1 MKEQFRPAG
10 QLTVQ
15 PQTGY
20 AGSGGNFMP
29 GEAATQERSIT
40 QTQPQPA
47 GAGTKENVEGSSVK
61 KSQSSG
67 KPTGTGDVTSQEKPT
82 VVTRQRVLEKKV
94 KIPLQRLEEKLK
106 EKPREFLTPDE
117 LKQLIKDANH
127 IARAANKQR
136 AGLVGGSILRESM
149 EAIDIVLEW
158 EAALRKEA
166 EKKGVDLVQLD
177 EEIAMEAQIDRGAE
191 VPIFERNTVGAA
203 ESQTEQLR
211 QEWKAA
217 FTPEE
222 LENPDLQSTID
233 FVITL
238 GYGPET
244 ATSKDFVSIRAKDV
258 VANTLLSDDDRAAKA
273 IELLDPEHTGKFS
286 EEEKEAIQ
294 AAVVD
299 AHNEGKNEIGK
310 DGNGAGVYNYTQDQ
324 LSRKAQI
331 LARVHLDK
339 TQRRMLIEA
348 GIAGAAVP
356 AAEFATFNPA
366 VYAGTPL
373 AAYANQLKSVGEA
386 GGADDDR
393 ISGIIDRVTADTGI
407 PPADK
412 TAFIAV
418 LVNYKVLAEA
428 ADAARRGGGRRGR
441 GGGGEEVNLEIS
453 QVSAKLAELGFNEA
467 AYTDVTLKGIVRE
480 VLEKLDP
487 RVGLD
492 YDFLN
497 VKFRSIIRTPG
508 EEAEKLRSSL
518 HELMATHDANRV
530 TKLRLLG
537 LYENIEMN
545 PVQQAK
551 LIEDVLEGHD
561 NLIDEQFNAL
571 FAKADV
577 NANSEFRDAIGQ
589 AGQLEI
595 DSFLNTLTNAAETR
609 TLPTGYGLTDNQV
622 EKLREKSR
630 VLKQLKDLRQDL
642 HTVAYAINSN
652 LGIPELRKFLKHFK
666 AEYQDVAFRTNGVPQ
681 IMRLYENA
689 MHQVAAENGGY
700 IAYEDMVDTVGG
712 ERSRVEQIVL
722 KQAKLAKAMKMPG
735 FENMKEY
742 EISRAISFARGM
754 GVVMGNFFEIVAAKG
769 MPEGIPLTSWWANPI
784 IKRIAFFRQL
794 MRFNQGGKN
803 LTALAFHLEDE
814 ERWVQT
820 PLGKVWTISDQ
831 KEILEKGY
839 DALLKA
845 VVGKDQKAKRW
856 IQVLNPLIIGSMWTQ
871 TGWRWAQD
879 KLNHTGAMLKLL
891 GDNPINPLIGA
902 GLWVEKQ
909 KGNLGSKD
917 KLGAGDADVIAA
929 VNRDLGVNFRV
940 GETTKGELAEL
951 LIKKN
956 LELAIKGTPLTLFN
970 NLTELR
976 HAVLG
981 HYAGQITGQEGNIS
995 VVDGSELQQ
1004 DMNMLSLLQE
1014 KLMGQRIAAYKGNRA
1029 INLYTE
1035 HTDINRVVEE
1045 EYLEGHLFVDQRNRL
1060 LRLVENIQHE
1070 FTAAHAG
1077 EHSPLE
1083 ELMEDLK
1090 EKKWKVPFILGHDI
1104 PYEEIEF
1111 IKNGPDSVDRR
1122 GDDWEIVDATT
1133 GLINEYI
1140 ESLSLVHKKEDLITG
1155 LSKIHRTLSGH
1166 DLSVANDVVAHLAEA
1181 TTLWFRKDIRAM
1193 LPFAAGT
1200 TWGLRGDSSLAQVLG
1215 GREKMAWD
1223 RTDMDEF
1230 VNLIHGMGKLSHH
1243 QVEELREHTG
1253 ATKELLVIGFGGAGQ
1268 TIISFLLLAYLF
1280 YIIKKQMDEK

>member
-1 MKEQFRPAG
+1 MKEQEVA
-10 QLTVQ
+10 LTIQ
-15 PQTGY
+15 AQTGY

-29 GEAATQERSIT
+29 TESAVTQERPVVKT
-40 QTQPQPA
+40 QPA
-47 GAGTKENVEGSSVK
+47 GAGTKENLEGSSVK
-61 KSQSSG
+61 KSQLSG

-82 VVTRQRVLEKKV
+82 VVTRQRVLEEKV
-94 KIPLQRLEEKLK
+94 KIPLEKLEKRLK
-106 EKPREFLTPDE
+106 ETPRELLTPNE
-117 LKQLIKDANH
+117 LKQLIKEADR
-127 IARAANKQR
+127 IARTAGKQM
-136 AGLVGGSILRESM
+136 AGLVGGNIHTETGK
-149 EAIDIVLEW
+149 AINRLLEW
-158 EAALRKEA
+158 EAELREEA
-166 EKKGVDLVQLD
+166 ERKGINLVELD
-177 EEIAMEAQIDRGAE
+177 EEILLETKVEEDVESSVQRAEEVFANAQLDDEDR
-191 VPIFERNTVGAA
+191 I
-203 ESQTEQLR
+203 
-211 QEWKAA
+211 
-217 FTPEE
+217 
-222 LENPDLQSTID
+222 
-233 FVITL
+233 
-238 GYGPET
+238 
-244 ATSKDFVSIRAKDV
+244 
-258 VANTLLSDDDRAAKA
+258 AKA
-273 IELLDPEHTGKFS
+273 EEVLDRKFS
-286 EEEKEAIQ
+286 KQEKEIFLS
-294 AAVVD
+294 
-299 AHNEGKNEIGK
+299 AHYAGMGQDGK
-310 DGNGAGVYNYTQDQ
+310 DGGLAGVFNYKQSQIGEKART
-324 LSRKAQI
+324 LSTRIEIEGSTREAFSKEERRK
-331 LARVHLDK
+331 LMK
-339 TQRRMLIEA
+339 A
-348 GIAGAAVP
+348 GLAGAAVP
-356 AAEFATFNPA
+356 VAEFAGFDPA
-366 VYAGTPL
+366 VYVGTPL

-393 ISGIIDRVTADTGI
+393 ISGIIDRVTADTSI
-407 PPADK
+407 PPRDK

-428 ADAARRGGGRRGR
+428 AEAARRGAGGRRGR
-441 GGGGEEVNLEIS
+441 GGGGEVVNLEIN
-453 QVSAKLAELGFNEA
+453 QVSAKLAKLQFNEA
-467 AYTDVTLKGIVRE
+467 AYTDATLKGIVRE
-480 VLEKLDP
+480 VLEKLNDP
-487 RVGLD
+487 DHGLD
-492 YDFLN
+492 YVFLDQ
-497 VKFRSIIRTPG
+497 KFRSIIRTPG
-508 EEAEKLRSSL
+508 EEAEKLRRSL
-518 HELMATHDANRV
+518 HELLTIHDANKV
-530 TKLRLLG
+530 TKQHLLG
-537 LYENIEMN
+537 IYENIEKD
-545 PVQQAK
+545 PEQQAT
-551 LIEDVLEGHD
+551 LIKDVLD
-561 NLIDEQFNAL
+561 SSLDDVIDEQFNAL

-609 TLPTGYGLTDNQV
+609 TLPTGFALTDDQV
-622 EKLREKSR
+622 ERLREKSR
-630 VLKQLKDLRQDL
+630 IFKQLKDLRQDL

-666 AEYQDVAFRTNGVPQ
+666 AEYQDVAFRTNGVPE

-712 ERSRVEQIVL
+712 ERSKVEKIVL

-735 FENMKEY
+735 FEDMKEY
-742 EISRAISFARGM
+742 EILRAISFARGM
-754 GVVMGNFFEIVAAKG
+754 GIVMGNFFEIVAAKG

-803 LTALAFHLEDE
+803 LAALAFKLED
-814 ERWVQT
+814 R
-820 PLGKVWTISDQ
+820 PGVWTISDQ
-831 KEILEKGY
+831 KEIMEKESYGE
-839 DALLKA
+839 LLNA
-845 VVGKDQKAKRW
+845 VIGNDQKAKRW
-856 IQVLNPLIIGSMWTQ
+856 LQVLNPLIVGSMWTQ
-871 TGWRWAQD
+871 TGWRWTQD
-879 KLNHTGAMLKLL
+879 KLNHAGAMLKLL

-902 GLWVEKQ
+902 GLWMEKQ
-909 KGNLGSKD
+909 KDYLGKTDKVEAKD
-917 KLGAGDADVIAA
+917 EDMLIAANTYLGAHFEI
-929 VNRDLGVNFRV
+929 GV
-940 GETTKGELAEL
+940 TTKGQLAKL
-951 LIKKN
+951 LIREN
-956 LELAIKGTPLTLFN
+956 LKLATAGTPLTLFN

-1035 HTDINRVVEE
+1035 HTDINKVVEE
-1045 EYLEGHLFVDQRNRL
+1045 EYLEGYLFVDQRNRL

-1070 FTAAHAG
+1070 FTTAHAG
-1077 EHSPLE
+1077 GHSQLT

-1133 GLINEYI
+1133 GHINEYI

-1193 LPFAAGT
+1193 LPVTVGT

-1223 RTDMDEF
+1223 RAEMDEF

-1253 ATKELLVIGFGGAGQ
+1253 STKELTYLGIGGAGQ
-1268 TIISFLLLAYLF
+1268 TIISFLILAYLF
-1280 YIIKKQMDEK
+1280 YMFKKQLDEKS